1 MLETQKSTVPT
12 QPDSSPTPT
21 APEAT
26 LPTRTGD
33 LTPRSRW
40 AMLLALIAG
49 FAISQAFRTVTA
61 ILAVDLRGEF
71 GLSPEALGVFA
82 GAYAFSFGAMQ
93 LFVGVG
99 IDLYGLRRTVLAAF
113 PLAIAGALLSAL
125 APSYGWVLTGQVLIG
140 LGCAPSFLVC
150 TVFIARHF
158 PPLRFAFVSGV
169 AMGLGG
175 VGMLLTGTP
184 LAWLVEV
191 SSWRTGF
198 GVLAGL
204 SLLAWLLIWWQVHE
218 PQDAAHGAQGES
230 FAGALR
236 GFGALFLLPH
246 TAGILLLSLVTYA
259 SFLTLRGLWLGPL
272 LIERHGFS
280 LVQSG
285 NVALL
290 MSLIS
295 LFGPALFGRADPGP
309 LRRRRWIIGYT
320 LFLAGVFAA
329 MALLHSSW
337 MDVGGALVM
346 GILSGY
352 MVLQY
357 ADVRSAYPAALTGR
371 ALSVFTM
378 AMFVGV
384 ALAQWL
390 TGVAAS
396 LAAGRG
402 SDPFEVVLGLLAL
415 LLALGAMAFAWL
427 PAPKTKV

>member
-1 MLETQKSTVPT
+1 
-12 QPDSSPTPT
+12 
-21 APEAT
+21 
-26 LPTRTGD
+26 
-33 LTPRSRW
+33 
-40 AMLLALIAG
+40 MLLALIGG

-71 GLSPEALGVFA
+71 GLTPEALGVFA

-113 PLAIAGALLSAL
+113 PLTIVGALLSAL
-125 APSYGWVLTGQVLIG
+125 APSYAWVLTGQVLIG

-158 PPLRFAFVSGV
+158 PALRFAFVSGV

-175 VGMLLTGTP
+175 LGMLLTGTP
-184 LAWLVEV
+184 LAWLVEL

-204 SLLAWLLIWWQVHE
+204 SALAWLLIWWQVHE
-218 PQDAAHGAQGES
+218 PAEAAHGAAGES
-230 FAGALR
+230 FVGALR

-272 LIERHGFS
+272 LIERHGFT

-295 LFGPALFGRADPGP
+295 LFGPALYGRADPGP

-320 LFLAGVFAA
+320 VVLAGIFAA
-329 MALLHSSW
+329 MALLKSSW
-337 MDVGGALVM
+337 VDVGGALAM
-346 GILSGY
+346 GVLSGY

-357 ADVRSAYPAALTGR
+357 ADVRSASPAALTGR

-396 LAAGRG
+396 LVVGRG
-402 SDPFEVVLGLLAL
+402 GDPFETVLGLIAL
-415 LLALGAMAFAWL
+415 LLVLGAMAFAWL
-427 PAPKTKV
+427 PAPKTKT